1 MNVTPYFPK
10 TWLPNNYFLMTQMR
24 KIWQWCISLGIRIVF
39 RRWPITTPL
48 KSAKR
53 VQRSI

>member
-53 VQRSI
+53 V